1 MSLPD
6 TPSAPPNAQVPKRKK
21 SRLTLYIGIAIVAAV
36 GLAVTAPQV
45 AVQFELGGEIFLRLL
60 LMMVVPLVDTVQSSA
75 RSASNAE
82 TICSVCSRAWR
93 PRRPW
98 YARPWISA
106 GYSSVERWA

>member
-60 LMMVVPLVDTVQSSA
+60 LMMVVPLVVASVMSSIIGLGDIRKLGRPA
-75 RSASNAE
+75 GLRSP
-82 TICSVCSRAWR
+82 TT
-93 PRRPW
+93 
-98 YARPWISA
+98 
-106 GYSSVERWA
+106 

>member
-60 LMMVVPLVDTVQSSA
+60 LMMVVRWS
-75 RSASNAE
+75 
-82 TICSVCSRAWR
+82 SRA
-93 PRRPW
+93 
-98 YARPWISA
+98 
-106 GYSSVERWA
+106 